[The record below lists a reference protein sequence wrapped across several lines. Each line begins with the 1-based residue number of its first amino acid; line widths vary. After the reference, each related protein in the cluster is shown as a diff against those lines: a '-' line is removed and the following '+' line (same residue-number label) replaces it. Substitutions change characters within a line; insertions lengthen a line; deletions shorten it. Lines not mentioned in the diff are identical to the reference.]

1 MNSTIR
7 EYTVLALLIMAFGV
21 IGRAQSSGAPPI
33 YEVKFEKGVFI
44 KKSTVAPTSP
54 CPDSGPTD
62 CGNSNY
68 TNLSLKATKGERI
81 RITLTSDPGGAIF
94 SIATSGRSPLKN
106 GSSVTSWIGTF
117 PSRGDFL
124 ITIYT
129 NKVFAHYT
137 LKIIRVN

>member
-1 MNSTIR
+1 M
-7 EYTVLALLIMAFGV
+7 LLTLFLIAFGV
-21 IGRAQSSGAPPI
+21 VSRAQSAGSPLI

-68 TNLSLKATKGERI
+68 TNLSLKAKKGERI

-137 LKIIRVN
+137 LKIIRLN